1 MSKLHRNCRMAKS
14 FLGKNGK
21 KNLKF
26 NYLKNEKKMKKIN
39 FNYRNKGL
47 IEVFSLEWVQFNLQI
62 QFFYAYN
69 P

>member
-47 IEVFSLEWVQFNLQI
+47 IEVFSLE
-62 QFFYAYN
+62 
-69 P
+69 